1 MKGRIEPEDATTA
14 HGKQVTVQ
22 RTLFDTGGWGWAAA
36 EVNWGGTVRLA
47 LRYGD
52 EATWFLVPESLA
64 GVIREAI
71 QELGS
76 KAHHRTFE
84 TLRDI
89 DRLGRQKGP
98 NDVP

>member
-22 RTLFDTGGWGWAAA
+22 RILFDTGGWGWAAA

-52 EATWFLVPESLA
+52 EAT
-64 GVIREAI
+64 
-71 QELGS
+71 
-76 KAHHRTFE
+76 
-84 TLRDI
+84 
-89 DRLGRQKGP
+89 
-98 NDVP
+98 